1 LILDLLDA
9 YPNDKK
15 LEQLLDRLQKSKQ
28 EKDKDRIDYEE
39 EIIEKLGLTKQF
51 KDISEAEKKEKLKQ
65 MYKILDNFFK
75 EKNYNA

>member
-1 LILDLLDA
+1 LDLLEK

-28 EKDKDRIDYEE
+28 ENFLKSVDYEE

-65 MYKILDNFFK
+65 MYKILDKFFK